1 VRLIELRRTTS
12 FRLAL
17 LFLLLFGAASLALFG
32 FLFCQTRGYLVGR
45 VDNWLAREQ
54 GTYVALDKDARL
66 AHLAAH
72 VTGDPAL
79 ERPFTLFDSGGH
91 RIAGS
96 ILNVPPSLL
105 PDMPQDWPFDF
116 TVRRG
121 DGNVWYRGLAHRIPT
136 SGNLLLIAEDMSGA
150 TEFVDVLVNSF
161 LWGGLVTAL
170 LGRAGA
176 AMTGIAAVRRIDAVT
191 LAIQRIVNGDLSGR
205 LPTQGRTSDFDRLIH
220 AINFMLSEIER
231 LMHEVKGVCD
241 NVAHDLRTPLTRLLA
256 GLERARRRAGS
267 TQEYAN
273 AVDEAILETR
283 DLLKTF
289 AAMLRIAEV
298 ENGARREGFTM
309 VDLSQV
315 AADTVELYEPM
326 AEEKGVTLQLVSHGA
341 PAVMRGDPN
350 LLFAAMANIVDNA
363 LKFTPF
369 AGRITIR
376 TFASVGRLV
385 FEVEDD
391 GPGIPPDEREAVLLR
406 FYRAE
411 ESRHTPGSGLGLAL
425 VAAVARLHGMTLSIA
440 DVAPGCLVTVAL
452 NGVAPTSVQQA
463 KADRGVPL
471 NAIGVD

>member
-17 LFLLLFGAASLALFG
+17 LFLLLFSAASLALFG
-32 FLFCQTRGYLVGR
+32 FLYCQTRGYLVGR
-45 VDNWLAREQ
+45 VDDWLAREQ
-54 GTYVALDKDARL
+54 NVYHALDKDAQL
-66 AHLAAH
+66 EHLAAH
-72 VTGDPAL
+72 VTGDPTL
-79 ERPFTLFDSGGH
+79 ERPITLFDPAGH

-96 ILNVPPSLL
+96 LLSVPPMLL
-105 PDMPQDWPFDF
+105 ANMSQDRPLDF

-121 DGNVWYRGLAHRIPT
+121 DENVWYRGLAHRMPA

-150 TEFVDVLVNSF
+150 TEFVDVLFNSF

-170 LGRAGA
+170 LGLAGA

-191 LAIQRIVNGDLSGR
+191 RAIQRIVNGDLAGR
-205 LPTQGRTSDFDRLIH
+205 LPTQGDTSDFDRLIH

-309 VDLSQV
+309 VDLSRV

-326 AEEKGVTLQLVSHGA
+326 AEEKGVTLQFVSDGA
-341 PAVMRGDPN
+341 AAVMRGDPN
-350 LLFAAMANIVDNA
+350 LLFEAMANVVDNA
-363 LKFTPF
+363 LKFTPIG
-369 AGRITIR
+369 GRITIR
-376 TFASVGRLV
+376 TFATAGGLG
-385 FEVEDD
+385 FEVTDD

-411 ESRHTPGSGLGLAL
+411 ESRHAPGSGLGLAL
-425 VAAVARLHGMTLSIA
+425 VAAVARLHGMDLSISDA
-440 DVAPGCLVTVAL
+440 APGCLVKVAL
-452 NGVAPTSVQQA
+452 DGAAPTSVQQVEA
-463 KADRGVPL
+463 ERAVL
-471 NAIGVD
+471 LAAIRVH